1 MLQYHITLQRNG
13 LHRMDHS
20 AVASVPLPR
29 RSYRLLD
36 GVAVCL
42 SMLCLV
48 HCLALPVLIASLP
61 LIAASMVA
69 NERFHLW
76 MLLAIVPTSVLA
88 LGSGFRTHRLLAPL
102 VLGGFGVSLIASA
115 AVGPDLMG
123 MSRSMDTALTVVG
136 GLMLAVAHGLNYRRL
151 HAGHLHAFA
160 GRR

>member
-1 MLQYHITLQRNG
+1 MLQYHITWQRNG
-13 LHRMDHS
+13 LNRMDDT
-20 AVASVPLPR
+20 VAASDDVPA

-61 LIAASMVA
+61 LLAASMVA

-88 LGSGFRTHRLLAPL
+88 LGSGFRTHRLRGPL
-102 VLGGFGVSLIASA
+102 VLGGLGVSLIASA
-115 AVGPDLMG
+115 AFGPDLMG
-123 MSRSMDTALTVVG
+123 MSRFMDTALTVVG
-136 GLMLAVAHGLNYRRL
+136 GLMLATAHGLNYRQL
-151 HAGHLHAFA
+151 HEGHRHLFG

>member
-1 MLQYHITLQRNG
+1 MLQYHITLQRND
-13 LHRMDHS
+13 LHRMDNAA
-20 AVASVPLPR
+20 AVSVDVPA

-48 HCLALPVLIASLP
+48 HCLALPVLVASLP
-61 LIAASMVA
+61 LLAASMVA

-88 LGSGFRTHRLLAPL
+88 LGSGFRTHRLRAPL
-102 VLGGFGVSLIASA
+102 VLGGLGVCLIASA
-115 AVGPDLMG
+115 AFGPDVVG
-123 MSRSMDTALTVVG
+123 MSRSMDTELTVIG
-136 GLMLAVAHGLNYRRL
+136 GLMLATAHGLNYRRL
-151 HAGHLHAFA
+151 HAGHLHAFG